1 MELGWLTVSSQA
13 RLILFGQVPADPLYS
28 SAPGTDQQSCGDGQ
42 SDMWTI
48 KSHCYTPRRFCG
60 WRVHSSGVTPW
71 TMLTRCLF
79 GYAINPK
86 TCWNMVSPTK
96 LGILQTLRKRVVI
109 VVGVACML
117 LDYLWPNWVHCNNSL
132 FHSARFWQ
140 PCLPRHSLKFKYESK
155 KTPNVMIHIKSHQS
169 FRSYST

>member
-13 RLILFGQVPADPLYS
+13 RLTLFGQVPADPLYS

-117 LDYLWPNWVHCNNSL
+117 LDYLWPEYIVI
-132 FHSARFWQ
+132 
-140 PCLPRHSLKFKYESK
+140 
-155 KTPNVMIHIKSHQS
+155 IH
-169 FRSYST
+169 YSTVHSFDSLVFQGTASSSNMRVKRPLMSWSI